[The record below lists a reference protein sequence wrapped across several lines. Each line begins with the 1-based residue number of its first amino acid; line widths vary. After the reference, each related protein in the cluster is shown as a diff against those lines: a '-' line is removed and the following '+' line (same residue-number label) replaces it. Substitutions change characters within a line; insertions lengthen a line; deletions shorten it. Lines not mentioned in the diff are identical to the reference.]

1 MFALETRMVEEE
13 DFRIKEFNHLRETIK
28 KLIFSI
34 EQNTLNSKDK
44 QSGNQMFPPPMNQD
58 LTSSM
63 NGLDLLFMKRLM
75 HLKESVDE
83 VEQFE
88 KPPMADLT

>member
-44 QSGNQMFPPPMNQD
+44 
-58 LTSSM
+58 
-63 NGLDLLFMKRLM
+63 
-75 HLKESVDE
+75 
-83 VEQFE
+83 
-88 KPPMADLT
+88 